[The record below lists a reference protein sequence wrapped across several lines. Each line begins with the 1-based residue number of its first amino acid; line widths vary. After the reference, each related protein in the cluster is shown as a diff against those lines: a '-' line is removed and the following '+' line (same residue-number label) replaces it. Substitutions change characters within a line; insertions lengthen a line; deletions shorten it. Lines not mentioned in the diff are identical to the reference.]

1 MTVGKSQDQEQCV
14 TQVLE
19 RHCELAPMGWVRSDG
34 SSFLLTYLLFLE
46 DQVSLDPP

>member
-1 MTVGKSQDQEQCV
+1 MTVRKSHGQEQRV

-19 RHCELAPMGWVRSDG
+19 RHCGLAPMGWILSDG